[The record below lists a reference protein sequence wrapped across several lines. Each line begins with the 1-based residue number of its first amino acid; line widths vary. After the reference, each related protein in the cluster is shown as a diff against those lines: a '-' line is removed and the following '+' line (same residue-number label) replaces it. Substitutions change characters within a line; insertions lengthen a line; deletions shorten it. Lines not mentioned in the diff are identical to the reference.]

1 MKTFWVSGDIFSSKN
16 LDFVQSQICYN
27 LSVRGK
33 SGNMQKSKLTN
44 KSPAAEIDIFPNVF
58 LSRYLSHIQY
68 DCAAS
73 TKIGIFQLEF
83 QLFFLLDRLHLRCP
97 FYYHSI
103 SFLVQFSS

>member
-1 MKTFWVSGDIFSSKN
+1 
-16 LDFVQSQICYN
+16 
-27 LSVRGK
+27 
-33 SGNMQKSKLTN
+33 MQKSKLTN

-83 QLFFLLDRLHLRCP
+83 QFVFSSRPMTLEMPFLLSFYIFSCTVQQLKLEKDRNLQTLGLAECKW
-97 FYYHSI
+97 
-103 SFLVQFSS
+103 QFQIWTSAFH